1 MNRAAI
7 TIAAIL
13 LSVGSTTAQESTGD
27 LSKDRPNLEWPQA
40 GIQPYSLNFEMPKFI
55 EQKDTASTATAIQ
68 LNSPTFGRKLQ
79 LEPEAPKF
87 RFNQNPYAFDFNTS
101 GAIATWDNG
110 ALIGAGNR
118 TTLPGL
124 YSNQQASFSAV
135 QQFGDL
141 TLSAGVSADRYQMFQ
156 GPDRLRT
163 QFGVHGNLSYRF
175 SDNLSLHLF
184 GSYYNQNPFYT
195 VGALPY
201 INTTNF
207 GGYFDVGMGEHFG
220 MMLGGQATYDTMTRR
235 MLAAPIVMPY
245 VKINDVKLGVD
256 VGWLIR
262 DLLIDAFAPDS
273 HRQNPT
279 IAPPVAPMPPI
290 R

>member
-13 LSVGSTTAQESTGD
+13 LSVGSATAQESKGD
-27 LSKDRPNLEWPQA
+27 LSKDHPNLEWPQA
-40 GIQPYSLNFEMPKFI
+40 SIQPYSLNFEMPKFI

-156 GPDRLRT
+156 GPT
-163 QFGVHGNLSYRF
+163 GFAHNSAYTATCPT
-175 SDNLSLHLF
+175 
-184 GSYYNQNPFYT
+184 GS
-195 VGALPY
+195 
-201 INTTNF
+201 
-207 GGYFDVGMGEHFG
+207 
-220 MMLGGQATYDTMTRR
+220 
-235 MLAAPIVMPY
+235 
-245 VKINDVKLGVD
+245 
-256 VGWLIR
+256 
-262 DLLIDAFAPDS
+262 
-273 HRQNPT
+273 PT
-279 IAPPVAPMPPI
+279 ICRSICLAPTIIKIPFIPSVPSPT
-290 R
+290 

>member
-1 MNRAAI
+1 MNKAAI
-7 TIAAIL
+7 FIL
-13 LSVGSTTAQESTGD
+13 ATLAFTTSVSAQESTDNPFKG
-27 LSKDRPNLEWPQA
+27 RRTLEWPQA
-40 GIQPYSLNFEMPKFI
+40 NIQPYSLHFEMPKFI
-55 EQKDTASTATAIQ
+55 ELKDTTSTATNIR
-68 LNSPTFGRKLQ
+68 LSSPTFGSNMQ
-79 LEPEAPKF
+79 IEPGAPKF
-87 RFNQNPYAFDFNTS
+87 RFNQNPYAFDFATS

-110 ALIGAGNR
+110 ALVGAGNR

-124 YSNQQASFSAV
+124 FSNQQATVTAI
-135 QQFGDL
+135 QQFGNL

-156 GPDRLRT
+156 GRDRFHT

-184 GSYYNQNPFYT
+184 GSYYNQNPFYSA
-195 VGALPY
+195 GALPY
-201 INTTNF
+201 INSTNF

-262 DLLIDAFAPDS
+262 DLLIDAFAPDYQ
-273 HRQNPT
+273 RQNPT